1 MYKGGTMKAARYH
14 LGERGVLQ
22 IDEIPEPSLN
32 DGEVLI
38 KVAFCGICGSDLIR
52 YRQLPAPTQ
61 SMRDLLG
68 PISPVPGHEIS
79 GVIDRVGSG
88 VPEQWQD
95 GTPVVGS
102 RVVAHP
108 LLACGQCP
116 ACQQGKWGQC
126 AVPEKVKL
134 IGLHLDGGFAEQ
146 VKVPFDHVV
155 QIKNQELSLKLATFT
170 EPTAVAIHAI
180 NLLANLDLDLPIC
193 VIGDGTIGLL
203 TAYMLESTGYK
214 EVLLVGHHH
223 DRLTIAEKLGVDNRR
238 IASEIDIS
246 DLSKFK
252 YVIQAAGSQEAL
264 ELGIN
269 LLSQGGGMICL
280 GYLHETDNGVHP
292 DLFTEL
298 IRYEK
303 FLKGSYCYTLGEF
316 SQALDEISQMNID
329 FSPILS
335 AVVPQ
340 DEIVESG
347 FEKLVGADKL
357 PGKVLV
363 SMG

>member
-1 MYKGGTMKAARYH
+1 MKAARYH
-14 LGERGVLQ
+14 LGERGELR
-22 IDEIPEPSLN
+22 IDEIPEPSLE

-52 YRQLPAPTQ
+52 YRQLPAPPQ
-61 SMRDLLG
+61 SLRDLLG

-79 GVIDRVGSG
+79 GVIDQIGSG
-88 VPEQWQD
+88 VPEVWQD
-95 GTPVVGS
+95 GKPVTGS
-102 RVVAHP
+102 RVVVHP
-108 LLACGQCP
+108 LVGCGKCSS
-116 ACQQGKWGQC
+116 CKDGKWGQC
-126 AVPEKVKL
+126 NVPDAIKL
-134 IGLHLDGGFAEQ
+134 VGLHLDGGFADL

-155 QIKNQELSLKLATFT
+155 QIKNQELSLRIATFT

-180 NLLANLDLDLPIC
+180 NLLDNLDLDQPMC

-203 TAYMLESTGYK
+203 TAYMLERTGYK

-223 DRLTIAEKLGVDNRR
+223 DRLAIAEKLGVKNRIVAGELDN
-238 IASEIDIS
+238 
-246 DLSKFK
+246 LTFSKFK
-252 YVIQAAGSQEAL
+252 FVIQAAGSQDAL

-269 LLSQGGGMICL
+269 LLAQGGGMICL
-280 GYLHETDNGVHP
+280 GYLHDTDIGVHP
-292 DLFTEL
+292 DLFTQL

-316 SQALDEISQMNID
+316 SQALDEISKTDID
-329 FSPILS
+329 FSSILS

-347 FEKLVGADKL
+347 FERMVGPDKL
-357 PGKVLV
+357 PGKVFV
-363 SMG
+363 MMGEG